1 MNTVALFAGLSFFL
15 PFYLVIGLFWLRC
28 NPEVV
33 RIIRRTANND
43 IVFLVASMA
52 MAILWPV
59 WSIYIGIAYIRGML
73 RITREQNTA
82 PR

>member
-1 MNTVALFAGLSFFL
+1 MNTVAIFAGLSFFL
-15 PFYLVIGLFWLRC
+15 PFYLVLGLFWLRS

-43 IVFLVASMA
+43 IVFLISSMA

-59 WSIYIGIAYIRGML
+59 WSIYIGLAYIRGIL
-73 RITREQNTA
+73 RVTREQCA
-82 PR
+82 ARR

>member
-1 MNTVALFAGLSFFL
+1 
-15 PFYLVIGLFWLRC
+15 
-28 NPEVV
+28 V